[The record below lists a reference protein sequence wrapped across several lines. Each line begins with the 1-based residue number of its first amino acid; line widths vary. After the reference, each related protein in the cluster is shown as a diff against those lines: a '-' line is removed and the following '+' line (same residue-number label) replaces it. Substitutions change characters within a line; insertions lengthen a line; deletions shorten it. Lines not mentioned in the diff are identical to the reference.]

1 MLEEKRV
8 VEKRKGMVIMKTLTV
23 NENLTKEARTFLI
36 NVAKEMKYNPFQ
48 IAEILNTDMLD
59 FFEIER
65 ELGIRMCES
74 ENCYVVFDEG
84 FLTEDSD
91 VFCSEKCCYDSIMD
105 LTEDDF
111 GVYVYYTN

>member
-1 MLEEKRV
+1 ME
-8 VEKRKGMVIMKTLTV
+8 TLSV
-23 NENLTKEARTFLI
+23 NESLSPEARKFLI
-36 NVAKEMKYNPFQ
+36 SVAKEMKYNPFQ
-48 IAEILNTDMLD
+48 IAELLNSDMLD

-74 ENCYVVFDEG
+74 EGCYVVFDEG

-105 LTEDDF
+105 LTEEDY
-111 GVYVYYTN
+111 GEYVYYTNWYEEREFEN